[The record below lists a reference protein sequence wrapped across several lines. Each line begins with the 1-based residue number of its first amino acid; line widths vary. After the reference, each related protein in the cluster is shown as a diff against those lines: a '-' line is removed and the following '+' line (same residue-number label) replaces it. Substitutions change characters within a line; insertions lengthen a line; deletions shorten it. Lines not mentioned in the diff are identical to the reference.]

1 MKKLLLMLLPVLG
14 LFLLF
19 GNLNVHA
26 EESANLEKELNE
38 LIEKGY
44 ISEEVTL
51 QDYEIAKEEEAEG
64 ISWIEQESLRFEAE
78 QRNSFSTMS
87 TSKMQ
92 AGDIIITNGTSFS
105 GLTGHAGIAISHT
118 QILSI
123 AGPGSKPSVH
133 TISDWKSRYQKTG
146 SGNWSRVYRVS
157 NPIDATTAYPWAKKT
172 YQNSNAGYNIT
183 PNYWGTKDTYCSKI
197 VWQAY
202 RYGAGIHTVT
212 VPNGLIVLPYSLP
225 NYFNSGMGIRQVS
238 SL

>member
-1 MKKLLLMLLPVLG
+1 MLLPVLG

-87 TSKMQ
+87 TGKMQ

-105 GLTGHAGIAISHT
+105 GLTGHAGIAISDT

-123 AGPGSKPSVH
+123 AGYGSKPATWS
-133 TISDWKSRYQKTG
+133 IA
-146 SGNWSRVYRVS
+146 NWEKKYHKESNSWSKVYRVN
-157 NPIDATTAYPWAKKT
+157 NPIDAVTAYAWAKKT
-172 YQNSNAGYNIT
+172 YQNSNAIYDLSL
-183 PNYWGTKDTYCSKI
+183 NYAGTKYTYCSKI

-225 NYFNSGMGIRQVS
+225 NYFNSGMGLKQVS
-238 SL
+238 NL